1 MEIWRTELDRK
12 TRKLLTLHKG
22 LHPKIDVDRLCVSR
36 KEGGRELASYRSTIR
51 SKENNVDGTL
61 KIWMKVSFKEWSM
74 SGFWSQ
80 ERLSERKALEKWL
93 NEKRVENGK
102 EKQIHVQFIRDMYEG
117 TYKVKSCLWLR
128 ICDLKIPSE
137 ALICSAQ
144 DKQ

>member
-1 MEIWRTELDRK
+1 M
-12 TRKLLTLHKG
+12 HKG

-80 ERLSERKALEKWL
+80 ERLSERKALDLAEWEKGR
-93 NEKRVENGK
+93 KREGK
-102 EKQIHVQFIRDMYEG
+102 AN
-117 TYKVKSCLWLR
+117 SCTVY
-128 ICDLKIPSE
+128 
-137 ALICSAQ
+137 
-144 DKQ
+144 